1 MREFDLIVFGATGY
15 TGRLVVTA
23 LLEFPEPGVRLA
35 MAGRSRQKLEQVRA
49 SIAARFPEA
58 ADLELVVADVKDAAS
73 MEAMAKRTRV
83 VCTTVGPYALLGD
96 ALVAACVAQ
105 GTDCCDLTGEVHWM
119 RKNIDAF
126 HDQAQEK
133 RCRIVHAAG
142 FDSIPFDIGVYAVQQ
157 HAIAQWGEPASVVRT
172 VTGRMKGG
180 FSGGT
185 IASMTS
191 LFERIR
197 NDRSMLRLMGNP
209 YALVPGGTGPDR
221 NDSRAVEYAVD
232 HDTWTAPFIMAGC
245 NTRVIRRS
253 HHLQGQPWGDDFSY
267 AESMGTGRGP
277 RGWMRAQWMRFLL
290 GVLVTALAVRWTRRF
305 VVGTVLPKPGDGPS
319 PSRRE
324 KGHFA
329 AHIVATRGEE
339 KLRLDVM
346 GEGDPGYLATSR
358 MLAQTALALVNDDL
372 PEMFGV
378 LTPGALMGD
387 ALLKRLPT
395 VGIRFEL
402 RNPDSGR
409 VDS

>member
-23 LLEFPEPGVRLA
+23 LLEFPESDVRVA
-35 MAGRSRQKLEQVRA
+35 MAGRSLKKLEQVRA
-49 SIAARFPEA
+49 SIAERFPEA
-58 ADLELVVADVKDAAS
+58 AALALVVADVHDPES

-126 HDQAQEK
+126 HQEAQEK

-142 FDSIPFDIGVYAVQQ
+142 FDSIPFDIGVYAIQQ
-157 HAIAQWGEPASVVRT
+157 HAIARWGASASKVRT
-172 VTGRMKGG
+172 VTGKMKGG

-197 NDRSMLRLMGNP
+197 TDRSMLRLMGNP

-221 NDSRAVEYAVD
+221 NDSRAVEYAED
-232 HDTWTAPFIMAGC
+232 HGTWTAPFIMAGC
-245 NTRVIRRS
+245 NTRVVRRS
-253 HHLQGQPWGDDFSY
+253 HHLQGQPWGEDFSY
-267 AESMGTGRGP
+267 AESMGTGRGL
-277 RGWMRAQWMRFLL
+277 RGWLRAQWMRFLL
-290 GVLVTALAVRWTRRF
+290 GVLVSALAVRWTRRL
-305 VVGTVLPKPGDGPS
+305 VVGSVLPKPGDGPS
-319 PSRRE
+319 PSRRA

-329 AHIVATRGEE
+329 AHIVATRNEQT
-339 KLRLDVM
+339 LRLDVL
-346 GEGDPGYLATSR
+346 GQGDPGYLATSR
-358 MLAQTALALVNDDL
+358 MLAQTALALASDDL
-372 PEMFGV
+372 PQMYGV
-378 LTPGALMGD
+378 LTPGAFMGD

-395 VGIRFEL
+395 VGIRFQL
-402 RNPDSGR
+402 RDTDSSR
-409 VDS
+409 VTP